1 MRKAILGVVAVFTVS
16 AAFAASGTVE
26 LAPVVIGQE
35 SEGVLRVPVHFSTL
49 TAERRTITWE
59 VTDGTAKV
67 GTDVGDSN
75 GTFHF
80 ANSSENV
87 GFLDVRLI
95 QDDAKSEAK
104 WFTVSITSVEG
115 VTAAE
120 SNQTAKVWILDG
132 GRGTYPVYDEKADMA
147 RMENRDWGTL
157 AASLATGV
165 EDKAANGA
173 STAVDWDT
181 TKEQNGWKFNR

>member
-1 MRKAILGVVAVFTVS
+1 MRKAILGVVAVFAVS
-16 AAFAASGTVE
+16 AVFAASGTVE
-26 LAPVVIGQE
+26 LEPVVIGQE

-49 TAERRTITWE
+49 SEERRTITWE

-87 GFLDVRLI
+87 GFLDIRLI

-115 VTAAE
+115 ATAAL

-132 GRGTYPVYDEKADMA
+132 GNGAYPTFDEKNTALT
-147 RMENRDWGTL
+147 RIENRDWGTL

-165 EDKAANGA
+165 EKKAANGA
-173 STAVDWDT
+173 SWTRTAR
-181 TKEQNGWKFNR
+181 K